1 MRQQIKKSFTEI
13 VESIEVDGY
22 YRSVSRFDFLTL
34 FPKWREEGIS
44 IRLSEFKNHD
54 ENMQQIDLGTKIHN
68 KWYFR
73 LYNKIIEEYTSSEE
87 DYISTNDNYS
97 SIKFYTEWIKKL
109 EYTPYNLFITLS
121 ISGMTEFIRDKKISK
136 ILEII
141 PDKKT

>member
-1 MRQQIKKSFTEI
+1 MKEQIKKSFTEI

-22 YRSVSRFDFLTL
+22 YRSVNRFDFLNRT
-34 FPKWREEGIS
+34 EGIA

-54 ENMQQIDLGTKIHN
+54 ESMPEIDLGTKIHN
-68 KWYFR
+68 KWFFR
-73 LYNKIIEEYTSSEE
+73 LYNKIIEEYTNSEE
-87 DYISTNDNYS
+87 DYISKTDNYS
-97 SIKFYTEWIKKL
+97 IIKFYTDWIKGL
-109 EYTPYNLFITLS
+109 EYTPYNLYITLS